1 MRGRGSSERIV
12 EENRSNFNV
21 PSQTNSNK
29 SNRERLLD
37 NLKVRPVT
45 TTPEPVTITT
55 RRATNEPAAK
65 KTKYAPITR
74 YNELNIFGRL
84 ALINYC

>member
-1 MRGRGSSERIV
+1 MDDYDERQSFVQAPTRGRGSSERLID
-12 EENRSNFNV
+12 ESRTNFNV
-21 PSQTNSNK
+21 PSQSNSNR
-29 SNRERLLD
+29 SNREKLLE

-55 RRATNEPAAK
+55 RRATKEPVAK

-74 YNELNIFGRL
+74 
-84 ALINYC
+84 